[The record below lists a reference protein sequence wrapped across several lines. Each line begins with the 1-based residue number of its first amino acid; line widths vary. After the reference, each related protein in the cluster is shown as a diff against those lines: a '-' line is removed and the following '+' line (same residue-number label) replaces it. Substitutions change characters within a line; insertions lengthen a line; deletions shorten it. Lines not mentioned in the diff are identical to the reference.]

1 MATASSRRA
10 RSELAEG
17 LRGGRRASLF
27 DFGSASLARAV
38 PSRRNKFLIAFHARY
53 FPRTCTV
60 GVGMGAVDLSRGSFF
75 QNGSQ
80 IKDGRGLSNTM
91 KDKDDPGSDYN
102 HLNKMYYDTCL
113 HR

>member
-1 MATASSRRA
+1 
-10 RSELAEG
+10 
-17 LRGGRRASLF
+17 
-27 DFGSASLARAV
+27 
-38 PSRRNKFLIAFHARY
+38 
-53 FPRTCTV
+53 
-60 GVGMGAVDLSRGSFF
+60 MGAVDLSRGSFF